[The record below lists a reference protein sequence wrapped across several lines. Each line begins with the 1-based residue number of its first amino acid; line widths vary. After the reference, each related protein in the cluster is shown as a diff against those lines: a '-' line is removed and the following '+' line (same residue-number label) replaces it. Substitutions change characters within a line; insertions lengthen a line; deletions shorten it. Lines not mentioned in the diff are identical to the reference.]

1 MSVKYPKNQQNPTIM
16 MIVLYILGGLLALLI
31 FLALIAPKNF
41 ALSRSIIV
49 NKSLAD
55 TFEFV
60 KFTKN
65 QDLWS
70 PWKKKDP
77 NMVQSYEGTDG
88 EVGFISRWQGNKDV
102 GEGEQ
107 EILKIVENQKVI
119 SKLRFFKPWKSE
131 SDAYLGTEAVSDTET
146 KVTWGF
152 SGKNKIPFNI
162 FMLFMNMDKTVG
174 KDFEEGL
181 ADLKAYLEK

>member
-1 MSVKYPKNQQNPTIM
+1 M
-16 MIVLYILGGLLALLI
+16 MIVLYIIGGLLALII

-41 ALSRSIIV
+41 AISRTIVV
-49 NKSLAD
+49 NKPLD
-55 TFEFV
+55 ETFAFV
-60 KFTKN
+60 KHTKN

-77 NMVQSYEGTDG
+77 NMAQSYEGTDG
-88 EVGFISRWQGNKDV
+88 EVGFIARWQGNKDV

-107 EILKIVENQKVI
+107 EILKIVENEKVI
-119 SKLRFFKPWKSE
+119 SQLRFFKPWKSVA
-131 SDAYLGTEAVSDTET
+131 DAYLSTEAVSETET

-152 SGKNKIPFNI
+152 SGKNKVPFNI
-162 FMLFMNMDKTVG
+162 FMLFMNMDKAVG

-181 ADLKAYLEK
+181 ADLKTHLEK

>member
-1 MSVKYPKNQQNPTIM
+1 M
-16 MIVLYILGGLLALLI
+16 MIALYIVGGLLALII

-41 ALSRSIIV
+41 AVSRSIVV
-49 NKSLAD
+49 NRSLED
-55 TFEFV
+55 TFAFM
-60 KFTKN
+60 KSIKN
-65 QDLWS
+65 QDVWS

-77 NMVQSYEGTDG
+77 NMAQSYEGTDG
-88 EVGFISRWQGNKDV
+88 EVGFVARWQGNKDV

-107 EILKIVENQKVI
+107 EILKIVENEKVI

-131 SDAYLGTEAVSDTET
+131 ADAFLQTEGLSDTET
-146 KVTWGF
+146 RVTWGF

-162 FMLFMNMDKTVG
+162 FMLFMNMDKAVG

-181 ADLKAYLEK
+181 ADLKAHLEK

>member
-1 MSVKYPKNQQNPTIM
+1 M
-16 MIVLYILGGLLALLI
+16 MIALYIVGGLIGLII

-41 ALSRSIIV
+41 AVSRSIVV
-49 NKSLAD
+49 NKPLEE
-55 TFEFV
+55 TFVFI
-60 KFTKN
+60 KSIKN
-65 QDLWS
+65 QDIWS

-77 NMVQSYEGTDG
+77 NMNQSFVGTDG
-88 EVGFISRWQGNKDV
+88 EVGFVARWQGNKDV

-107 EILKIVENQKVI
+107 EIVKIVENERVL

-131 SDAYLGTEAVSDTET
+131 ADAFLSAEAVSDSTT

-152 SGKNKIPFNI
+152 SGSNKIPFNI
-162 FMLFMNMDKTVG
+162 FMLFMNMDKAVG

-181 ADLKAYLEK
+181 ADLKAHLER